1 MNQKRKVGR
10 PIKYDFD
17 EVLKPELIRIAKD
30 CQMGI
35 LTPTLLAANSDI
47 PYWVW
52 RDNKDVKK
60 SLESI
65 NKKRS
70 IISFSTK
77 AIKEFPNLA
86 AAIDN
91 NYYNKQKVLSIAND
105 YMYLVNEL
113 VEYIEKLEEKN
124 NSYASLKEEYEALK
138 RELRNSRENEMYYMR
153 RLDEIMINSKLKQNR
168 DKLGIKENQIDL
180 VLQKEKAGK
189 IGKKLIEIF
198 DEIEK

>member
-1 MNQKRKVGR
+1 MNPKRNVGR
-10 PIKYDFD
+10 PAKYDFD

-35 LTPTLLAANSDI
+35 LTPTLLSANSDI

-52 RDNKDVKK
+52 RDNKNVKK
-60 SLESI
+60 SLELI

-70 IISFSTK
+70 IISFSSK
-77 AIKEFPNLA
+77 AIKELPNLA
-86 AAIDN
+86 ATIDN
-91 NYYNKQKVLSIAND
+91 NYDNKRKLISIAND

-124 NSYASLKEEYEALK
+124 NSYASLKEDYEKLK
-138 RELRNSRENEMYYMR
+138 QELSNSRKNEMYYMR
-153 RLDEIMINSKLKQNR
+153 RLDEIMINSKLKLNR

-189 IGKKLIEIF
+189 IGNKLFEIF